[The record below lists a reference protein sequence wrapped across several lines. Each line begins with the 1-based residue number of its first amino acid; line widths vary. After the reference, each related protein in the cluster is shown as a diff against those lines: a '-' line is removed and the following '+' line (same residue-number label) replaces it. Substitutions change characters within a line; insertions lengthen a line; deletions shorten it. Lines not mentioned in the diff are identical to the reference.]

1 MREAMV
7 PMIEVHVY
15 QYLLFPP
22 LRLHWRDCKELK
34 RATEQRRVPWLRN
47 KEAAEP
53 SSFHVFQGIFIG
65 FLTWLRL
72 GKGRERNTFTPWAA
86 FKRMWNLRCWKKLNW
101 NPHGGCHSLRWLSP
115 LLSKECFGPER
126 DVKKEVQTHTY
137 IHTNTCCF
145 RFLLSVRAKCVRHTC
160 GLSNHPK

>member
-34 RATEQRRVPWLRN
+34 RATEQRQVPWLRN

-53 SSFHVFQGIFIG
+53 GSFHVFHGIFIG
-65 FLTWLRL
+65 FLTCLRS
-72 GKGRERNTFTPWAA
+72 GKGRERNTSTP
-86 FKRMWNLRCWKKLNW
+86 
-101 NPHGGCHSLRWLSP
+101 
-115 LLSKECFGPER
+115 
-126 DVKKEVQTHTY
+126 
-137 IHTNTCCF
+137 
-145 RFLLSVRAKCVRHTC
+145 
-160 GLSNHPK
+160 